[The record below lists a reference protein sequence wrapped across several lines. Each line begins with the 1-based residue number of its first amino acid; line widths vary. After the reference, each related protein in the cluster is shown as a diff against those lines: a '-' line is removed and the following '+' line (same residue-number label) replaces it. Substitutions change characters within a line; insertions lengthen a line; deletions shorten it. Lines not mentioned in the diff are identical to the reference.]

1 MGEHTCNI
9 CNICNKDFK
18 YKSHLQRHQEC
29 KLKCKNNNPSNS
41 SANNTVATTPVATTP
56 VATIPVATTPVTN
69 IPVATIPVATI
80 PVATIPVATNIP
92 TVNIPV
98 TKNTKSKNTSTI
110 NSNKNNLTTNEFYK
124 LKQFIK
130 DVDINDYKLEVIYAL
145 LKDELIRKAD
155 EPSTTNNI
163 FKCYGCNKVFAHK
176 QGLHKHIRLN
186 RCKKNEE
193 IINNIYEDEDDNIS
207 ISSTIVNN
215 NLNVNDDL
223 NNNVND
229 KKINKTGITFN
240 ELLKFNNEHNNT
252 VNHVNN
258 VNTVI
263 NNTNTNN
270 TNIDNSNNIFANIA
284 ININAFGCESL
295 EHISVNDFKYIFKDI
310 NNIINKLCY
319 HIFKRHIPNIS
330 FYKNNLNKK
339 IVSYLNKNMEI
350 TKISEKQFIVNLKYL
365 LQDLC
370 IELFYMFKNQLS
382 HQELL
387 KYMKNLISHQ
397 NLLGINNGK
406 NVVSQEVTDAIT
418 NLLDDAFRNNDI
430 KIAIE
435 AMIAHINSN
444 KKIKNTVITK
454 NTTINDNKVKIIK
467 EYEKANKN
475 NKDSKNLYNLKIKAE
490 ETLKVEEDKTA
501 KQNMNNLIKNIN
513 FDKLETETN

>member
-1 MGEHTCNI
+1 
-9 CNICNKDFK
+9 
-18 YKSHLQRHQEC
+18 
-29 KLKCKNNNPSNS
+29 
-41 SANNTVATTPVATTP
+41 
-56 VATIPVATTPVTN
+56 
-69 IPVATIPVATI
+69 
-80 PVATIPVATNIP
+80 
-92 TVNIPV
+92 
-98 TKNTKSKNTSTI
+98 
-110 NSNKNNLTTNEFYK
+110 

-130 DVDINDYKLEVIYAL
+130 KLDINDYKLEVIYAL
-145 LKDELIRKAD
+145 LKDELVRKSEEP
-155 EPSTTNNI
+155 EPSITDHTL
-163 FKCYGCNKVFAHK
+163 FKCYDCNKQFTYK
-176 QGLHKHIRLN
+176 QNLNKHIRLN
-186 RCKKNEE
+186 RCKSGNKE
-193 IINNIYEDEDDNIS
+193 INDIVDAENSNSINTNTTN
-207 ISSTIVNN
+207 TNN
-215 NLNVNDDL
+215 NSR
-223 NNNVND
+223 
-229 KKINKTGITFN
+229 ITFN
-240 ELLKFNNEHNNT
+240 DLIKLNNIEQNNT
-252 VNHVNN
+252 VNQVNN

-263 NNTNTNN
+263 NNNV
-270 TNIDNSNNIFANIA
+270 DNSNNLFANIA

-350 TKISEKQFIVNLKYL
+350 TKISEKQFILNLKYL

-370 IELFYMFKNQLS
+370 IELFYMFKDKLS
-382 HQELL
+382 NQELL

-397 NLLGINNGK
+397 NLISINNGK

-454 NTTINDNKVKIIK
+454 NKTINDNKVKIIK
-467 EYEKANKN
+467 EYEKANQN

-513 FDKLETETN
+513 FNKLETETN